1 MMTSQVRLEVS
12 MQIDRRRKKELNRRK
27 KHKKWQVQEAKAK
40 FSQLINET
48 VSSGYQTITRNGEPV
63 AYMVS
68 KEEFELYLKPQ
79 KSLIEV
85 FDGCPYPEID
95 LDIERSNES
104 IREIDL

>member
-1 MMTSQVRLEVS
+1 MKNYLS
-12 MQIDRRRKKELNRRK
+12 RRKKALNRRK
-27 KHKKWQVQEAKAK
+27 KHKSWQVQEAKAK

-48 VSSGYQTITRNGEPV
+48 VSSGYQTITKNGEPV
-63 AYMVS
+63 AYIVS

-85 FDGCPYPEID
+85 FDDCPYPEIG
-95 LDIERSNES
+95 LDIERSQES